1 MCRMQ
6 HIQRLSTSRAKRI
19 CQGLSIDPDDCA
31 NKTIDGNL
39 DEMPGI

>member
-1 MCRMQ
+1 MYRVQ
-6 HIQRLSTSRAKRI
+6 HIQRLSTSHAKRI

-31 NKTIDGNL
+31 NKTIDAGL